1 MSDIQRLSLLLTAS
15 GADQERAQG
24 TSDPR
29 EGVCTDGE
37 MRYGERSEAARA
49 VRRAKA
55 RVDGGPEEATDLG
68 AALNSTVEKNR
79 LKSAS
84 QGPTLMATKNAH
96 KLPPAPSPKG
106 VPGECER
113 TRLIGEISRLLREP
127 MMPES
132 TRTAGLTLIGWLA
145 RRMPG
150 EAPHALGVEEALKSE
165 QRLKTARK
173 AR

>member
-1 MSDIQRLSLLLTAS
+1 
-15 GADQERAQG
+15 
-24 TSDPR
+24 
-29 EGVCTDGE
+29 
-37 MRYGERSEAARA
+37 MRYGERPVAARA
-49 VRRAKA
+49 ARAKV
-55 RVDGGPEEATDLG
+55 RVEVRGPEEATDLG

-84 QGPTLMATKNAH
+84 QQAHTLMATKNAH

-150 EAPHALGVEEALKSE
+150 EAPHALGVEEARKSE
-165 QRLKTARK
+165 QRLKSARK

>member
-1 MSDIQRLSLLLTAS
+1 MTFRSTLPAGAEHRLRRRSRAAKTAS
-15 GADQERAQG
+15 EADAM
-24 TSDPR
+24 TFPR
-29 EGVCTDGE
+29 GDL
-37 MRYGERSEAARA
+37 AR
-49 VRRAKA
+49 RR
-55 RVDGGPEEATDLG
+55 VNLG
-68 AALNSTVEKNR
+68 AALNSTVEKNP
-79 LKSAS
+79 LQSVS
-84 QGPTLMATKNAH
+84 PEPTMATKNAR

-150 EAPHALGVEEALKSE
+150 EAPHALGVEEARKSE
-165 QRLKTARK
+165 QRMKSARK